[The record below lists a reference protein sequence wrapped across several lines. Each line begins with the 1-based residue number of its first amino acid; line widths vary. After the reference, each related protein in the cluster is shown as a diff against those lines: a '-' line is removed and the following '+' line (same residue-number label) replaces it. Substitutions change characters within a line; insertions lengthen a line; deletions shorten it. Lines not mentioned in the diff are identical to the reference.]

1 MTLTHLTKYQPCV
14 LWHFSN
20 VASMPEPQGSSTAV
34 AVMLPPSAPSERSR
48 PPSSLDK
55 RKRGKGSVA
64 GSSVVSASTSTG
76 FAPSVKDKVE
86 HYNGGFQCWHCNAP
100 KPHICHVIGR
110 RERVVRRAPIVHQMT
125 SCYSNSLHVT
135 VLPRAPS
142 PRSAQ
147 HHLRR
152 PS

>member
-1 MTLTHLTKYQPCV
+1 MRAIAFQH
-14 LWHFSN
+14 

-48 PPSSLDK
+48 PPSSLGK
-55 RKRGKGSVA
+55 RRRGEGSVA
-64 GSSVVSASTSTG
+64 GSSVAFVSTSTG
-76 FAPSVKDKVE
+76 FAQSVKDKVE
-86 HYNGGFQCWHCNAP
+86 NYNGGFQCWHCNAP
-100 KPHICHVIGR
+100 KSHICHVIGK

-125 SCYSNSLHVT
+125 YCCSNSLHVT

-147 HHLRR
+147 HYFRR